1 MSIGCLTYAATA
13 TRSDIAAAVG
23 VLSQFMSHPSK
34 KHWQGIKRIFR
45 YIKGTVNC
53 GLKFESFS
61 EMNSSLLGYSD
72 ADWGGDLSTRKSTS
86 GYLFKLC
93 GGIVSWKKKKQP
105 VIALSSTEAEYIA
118 LCSST
123 QEAVWLR
130 RLLESIGFAQQKP
143 TTVYEDNQGAIALS
157 KNTKNHAK
165 TKHIDIRYHYIRE
178 AIEKNNIMLEYCPIE
193 QQTADIL
200 TKGLA
205 KERFQKLRS
214 TMGIDC

>member
-1 MSIGCLTYAATA
+1 
-13 TRSDIAAAVG
+13 
-23 VLSQFMSHPSK
+23 
-34 KHWQGIKRIFR
+34 
-45 YIKGTVNC
+45 
-53 GLKFESFS
+53 
-61 EMNSSLLGYSD
+61 MNSSLLGYSD

-93 GGIVSWKKKKQP
+93 GGIVSWKTKKQP
-105 VIALSSTEAEYIA
+105 VIALSSTKAEYIA
-118 LCSST
+118 LCSAT

-130 RLLESIGFAQQKP
+130 RLLESIGFAQQEP
-143 TTVYEDNQGAIALS
+143 TTTYEDNQGAIALS
-157 KNTKNHAK
+157 KNTKNHAQ

-178 AIEKNNIMLEYCPIE
+178 AIEKNNIMLEYCPTE

-214 TMGIDC
+214 MKGIDKTVE